1 VWLSDSRRDQGNQDD
16 FNGGACR
23 KRINGKDINGK
34 DINGKDINGK
44 DINGKRT
51 NGKRT
56 NGSSLYKPA
65 AALRIF
71 HARTCPCIGYGGGPG
86 RLCGADLRFPY
97 GARPSHGG
105 CPRAAPGCAVCRGQR
120 LSRGASVCFAA
131 GLG

>member
-1 VWLSDSRRDQGNQDD
+1 VWLSDSRRDQGNHDD

-44 DINGKRT
+44 DINGKDINGKRTNGKRT

-71 HARTCPCIGYGGGPG
+71 HA
-86 RLCGADLRFPY
+86 
-97 GARPSHGG
+97 
-105 CPRAAPGCAVCRGQR
+105 
-120 LSRGASVCFAA
+120 
-131 GLG
+131 